1 MGQNKEAILSLNHV
15 AKRFGDLTVLDDVSL
30 DVCEHD
36 IIVLCGPS
44 GGGKS
49 TLLRTINGLESIQSG
64 EIIYRGTPVTQKNIR
79 EVRKHVGMVF
89 QQFNLFHN
97 LTVLDNL
104 TIAPAKILGRNKKEL
119 AVRAKEYLEAFNVA
133 DKANVYPHALSGGQK
148 QRIAIIRSMM
158 MDPDIILFDEPTS
171 ALDPE
176 MIKEVLDAM
185 RRLSK
190 MGMTMLIVTHEMG
203 FAKEVATRI
212 CFLENAKILVNAEKK
227 EFFADNQNERLKQ
240 FLSVILKH

>member
-1 MGQNKEAILSLNHV
+1 MLSLNHV